1 MQLGITPTKHRQP
14 SLDASHNYL
23 ESVDYMEI
31 FSTRLRLLTTPQG
44 WLICR
49 RSTNMPTYEYEC
61 KECHHQL
68 EAEQRIKDEPLKECP
83 ACHKP
88 ALERLISASSFQL
101 KGGGWYKD
109 AYSSKTAA
117 STRTSKDV
125 ENSLTKAI
133 DKDKAAT
140 AAAAPA
146 ASSDKSSG
154 GDK

>member
-1 MQLGITPTKHRQP
+1 
-14 SLDASHNYL
+14 
-23 ESVDYMEI
+23 
-31 FSTRLRLLTTPQG
+31 
-44 WLICR
+44 
-49 RSTNMPTYEYEC
+49 MPTYEYEC

-83 ACHKP
+83 ECHKP

-109 AYSSKTAA
+109 AYASKTGKE
-117 STRTSKDV
+117 RTSKDV

-133 DKDKAAT
+133 AADKVET
-140 AAAAPA
+140 AAPKP
-146 ASSDKSSG
+146 ST